1 MEIKAI
7 FEDFAKTFEKK
18 IDKDY
23 KIRLQ
28 FELYGVENG
37 VWQIDVN
44 NGKVFVYNGI
54 KIDPE
59 STFLLSKETLF
70 KMYNNEINAYTAFSD
85 EPDEKGE
92 MHALIE
98 PKHKDEDKKTYWFKP
113 VSDDFKKYIARLHKF
128 NEFFSKDYPTKIIVK
143 KENCRT
149 LHNVDA
155 IALYDDFEKGILHEY
170 F

>member
-1 MEIKAI
+1 MEIKVV

-28 FELYGVENG
+28 FEFYDMENG

-54 KIDPE
+54 KINPE

-70 KMYNNEINAYTAFSD
+70 KMYNNEISASTAFSN

-92 MHALIE
+92 MRALIE
-98 PKHKDEDKKTYWFKP
+98 PKHKDEVKKLIGLNQHLTILKNTLHA
-113 VSDDFKKYIARLHKF
+113 YI
-128 NEFFSKDYPTKIIVK
+128 NSMNFSQKIILQ
-143 KENCRT
+143 R
-149 LHNVDA
+149 
-155 IALYDDFEKGILHEY
+155 
-170 F
+170 